1 MKKLIIMLIPVVL
14 LSTACSKEQNDIC
27 RESKTPGVSNK
38 TNARLLYPGYVYY
51 SSCEEFNGKPCCWG
65 NGHTCYR
72 AVQVSIPSDS
82 IIFEELFYSIHNS
95 DNETVYR
102 LIRDNQSMLSNY
114 IENDDLEL
122 VIEGLNYLRLS
133 FNRDLN
139 YNYLT
144 FCNIS
149 SDTITYVYP
158 VEL

>member
-1 MKKLIIMLIPVVL
+1 MKKLTFVLSASVL
-14 LSTACSKEQNDIC
+14 LTTSCSKEQN
-27 RESKTPGVSNK
+27 EVGNQNPLSVSNK

-82 IIFEELFYSIHNS
+82 IIFEELFYSIRNS
-95 DNETVYR
+95 DNETVNR

-133 FNRDLN
+133 FNNDLN

-144 FCNIS
+144 FCNTS

-158 VEL
+158 IEL

>member
-1 MKKLIIMLIPVVL
+1 MKKLTFVLIAAIL
-14 LSTACSKEQNDIC
+14 LSSACSKEQNDID
-27 RESKTPGVSNK
+27 RESETLNVSNK

-72 AVQVSIPSDS
+72 ADKVSIPSDS
-82 IIFEELFYSIHNS
+82 IIFEELFYSIRNS

-102 LIRDNQSMLSNY
+102 LIRDNQSMLMNY
-114 IENDDLEL
+114 IENDDLTL

-133 FNRDLN
+133 VNKDLN
-139 YNYLT
+139 YNYLI
-144 FCNIS
+144 FCDSS

-158 VEL
+158 IEL